1 MICGRPRTA
10 LCAAGILFVS
20 FDPASAQQSAVAM
33 GPEAVVVSSTDQ
45 SKPVTPSAQ
54 TPTTKPREL
63 PGGKPPS
70 TTVPSG
76 QPPRPFE
83 DRRNAAQGFS
93 VVLVLADLTSTNA
106 QDDVPPA
113 ARRALADMK
122 DFLPYKSY
130 KLLDAAWL
138 LGQGQQTIRLRG
150 PEEQEY
156 ELRLVT
162 PPYASGSGRLSVQ
175 FQLREGH
182 GEEAA
187 AAEEALHAEM
197 SKAAE
202 MDHMSVALREA
213 REKRDQAKVR
223 ELEKELSTMR
233 AARTK
238 TAVRTRKSL
247 VGNRPII
254 DTSFTM
260 DVGETVVVGT
270 SRLKENNGALIA
282 LLTAVP
288 PRPSRGASPSE
299 YVR

>member
-20 FDPASAQQSAVAM
+20 FDPASAQQSSVSM
-33 GPEAVVVSSTDQ
+33 GRDSAVVSSTGQ
-45 SKPVTPSAQ
+45 SKPVPTAQ
-54 TPTTKPREL
+54 TPTGKPREL
-63 PGGKPPS
+63 PSGKPPTS
-70 TTVPSG
+70 TIPPG
-76 QPPRPFE
+76 QQPRPSE

-93 VVLVLADLTSTNA
+93 VVLVLADLTATNA

-150 PEEQEY
+150 PEEQDY

-162 PPYASGSGRLSVQ
+162 PGWASGSGRLSVQ
-175 FQLREGH
+175 FQLREAQGQ
-182 GEEAA
+182 EAA
-187 AAEEALHAEM
+187 AAEEALHAKM
-197 SKAAE
+197 SEAGE
-202 MDHMSVALREA
+202 MDRLSVALREA

-223 ELEKELSTMR
+223 ELEKELATMR
-233 AARTK
+233 DARTR
-238 TAVRTRKSL
+238 TAVRSRKALAS
-247 VGNRPII
+247 NRPII

-270 SRLKENNGALIA
+270 SRLKENDGALIA

-288 PRPSRGASPSE
+288 PRPPRGASPQGE
-299 YVR
+299 VR